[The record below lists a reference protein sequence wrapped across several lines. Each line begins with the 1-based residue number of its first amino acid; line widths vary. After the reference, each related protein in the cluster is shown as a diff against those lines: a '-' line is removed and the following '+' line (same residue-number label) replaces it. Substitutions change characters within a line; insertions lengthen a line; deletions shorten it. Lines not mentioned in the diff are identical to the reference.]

1 MCGGMRQEQ
10 YPGGRRAHVTRTMVS
25 VNTPGKTQAR
35 PAERRSG
42 HDRRRRESAPPGG
55 WERRR
60 SVGPRKPDVAE
71 LEITPSQ
78 WDLLHGDAFP
88 AANGTPTDRS

>member
-1 MCGGMRQEQ
+1 MAR
-10 YPGGRRAHVTRTMVS
+10 
-25 VNTPGKTQAR
+25 VNTHGKTQTR

-42 HDRRRRESAPPGG
+42 KDRRRRESTPPAG

-60 SVGPRKPDVAE
+60 SVEPRKPDVAE

-88 AANGTPTDRS
+88 VANGTPTGGS

>member
-1 MCGGMRQEQ
+1 MAR
-10 YPGGRRAHVTRTMVS
+10 
-25 VNTPGKTQAR
+25 VNTHGKTQTR

-42 HDRRRRESAPPGG
+42 NDRRRRESTPPAG

-60 SVGPRKPDVAE
+60 SVEPRKPDVAE

-88 AANGTPTDRS
+88 VANGTPTGGS